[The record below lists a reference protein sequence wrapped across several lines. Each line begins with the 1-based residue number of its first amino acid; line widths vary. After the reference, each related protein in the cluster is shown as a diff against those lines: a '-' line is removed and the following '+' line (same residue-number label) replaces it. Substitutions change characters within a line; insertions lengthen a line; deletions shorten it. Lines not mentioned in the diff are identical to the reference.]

1 MTLICR
7 GNPKGPTGMFCRTV
21 HNGAVQRVK
30 HLSTPIIMARML
42 DAVSGSA
49 ESGSTS
55 EQRMEEHNP
64 QPYRLASGAGP
75 ASRTLMVARSATRMP
90 LSPSCAAGAR
100 TGPTVLLDD
109 AFRCA
114 CAGGR
119 GRSDVRRWLRRARVR
134 SGGFIGGFTPSQD
147 CSSALLRVQLRGC
160 GADPACRRSRSIAGH
175 LTARLRN
182 PGLSIA
188 GPPACRGPARLAS
201 PSRSPAGQQS

>member
-1 MTLICR
+1 MEGPRGHLLETAHPCQLAARPGTRMQETDQVQMTLICR

-90 LSPSCAAGAR
+90 LLPSCAAGAR

-119 GRSDVRRWLRRARVR
+119 GSRIAALRCFACSFEVVARILPV
-134 SGGFIGGFTPSQD
+134 GAVAPS
-147 CSSALLRVQLRGC
+147 LG
-160 GADPACRRSRSIAGH
+160 I
-175 LTARLRN
+175 
-182 PGLSIA
+182 
-188 GPPACRGPARLAS
+188 
-201 PSRSPAGQQS
+201 